1 MRKSLK
7 FQTPTHCCPVE
18 EDFNL
23 KSMLLVI
30 EKQKKTGVRDLNS
43 VECVLL
49 SLLDEFRS
57 LHPRTSSRFGSLA
70 NPLPPFR
77 ALPCRGASKTFRSSP
92 AVDLH
97 GLRDIVECLNAKPE
111 ALYHL
116 GFREPVAKST
126 LADANEK
133 RDWRLWEALA
143 LSLIPKA
150 RSLYAEE
157 DLGLDLENTI
167 YALDSTT
174 IDLSLTMFPWATFR
188 STKSG
193 IKMHTQIDLR
203 GPIPVCVFVSP
214 ASMHDVKWLD
224 MLVFES
230 GAIYLFDKGY
240 IDFARLQRIAASGA
254 FFVTRAKDNLRFA
267 RQESRAVDKTTGL
280 RSDQVGYLALPK
292 ARENFPSP
300 LRRIRFF
307 DAEQKRYLVFLT
319 NRMEVPALTVAK
331 LYKKRW
337 EIELFFKWIK
347 GNLRIKHYYGTS
359 LNAVKTQIWIAVTT
373 YLLVAILHKELRLP
387 GSLHRTLQ
395 ILSVH
400 PFEKIALHELL
411 IKNEFKNPDEND
423 FNQMELFDL

>member
-1 MRKSLK
+1 MHAGRFILSQVLDLIDRKTLARLA
-7 FQTPTHCCPVE
+7 TH
-18 EDFNL
+18 FNAN
-23 KSMLLVI
+23 SRVRHF
-30 EKQKKTGVRDLNS
+30 GVRQQLICM
-43 VECVLL
+43 VFAQL
-49 SLLDEFRS
+49 
-57 LHPRTSSRFGSLA
+57 T
-70 NPLPPFR
+70 
-77 ALPCRGASKTFRSSP
+77 CR
-92 AVDLH
+92 D
-97 GLRDIVECLNAKPE
+97 GLRDIVECLNAKHE

-126 LADANEK
+126 LADANER

-150 RSLYAEE
+150 RSLYAGE

-203 GPIPVCVFVSP
+203 GPIPVCVFVSQ

-267 RQESRAVDKTTGL
+267 RQESRPVDKTTGL
-280 RSDQVGYLALPK
+280 RSDQVGYLALHK

-319 NRMEVPALTVAK
+319 NHMELPALTVSK

-337 EIELFFKWIK
+337 DIELFFKWVK

-359 LNAVKTQIWIAVTT
+359 LNAVKT
-373 YLLVAILHKELRLP
+373 
-387 GSLHRTLQ
+387 
-395 ILSVH
+395 
-400 PFEKIALHELL
+400 
-411 IKNEFKNPDEND
+411 
-423 FNQMELFDL
+423 

>member
-1 MRKSLK
+1 VRRAEL
-7 FQTPTHCCPVE
+7 VE
-18 EDFNL
+18 TKHPEL
-23 KSMLLVI
+23 SIKRQCELLHV
-30 EKQKKTGVRDLNS
+30 TRS
-43 VECVLL
+43 V
-49 SLLDEFRS
+49 F
-57 LHPRTSSRFGSLA
+57 
-70 NPLPPFR
+70 
-77 ALPCRGASKTFRSSP
+77 
-92 AVDLH
+92 
-97 GLRDIVECLNAKPE
+97 
-111 ALYHL
+111 
-116 GFREPVAKST
+116 
-126 LADANEK
+126 
-133 RDWRLWEALA
+133 
-143 LSLIPKA
+143 
-150 RSLYAEE
+150 
-157 DLGLDLENTI
+157 
-167 YALDSTT
+167 
-174 IDLSLTMFPWATFR
+174 
-188 STKSG
+188 G
-193 IKMHTQIDLR
+193 IKVHTQIDLR

-240 IDFARLQRIAASGA
+240 IDFGRLQRIAASGA

-292 ARENFPSP
+292 ARESFPSP

-307 DAEQKRYLVFLT
+307 DAEQKRFLVFLT
-319 NRMEVPALTVAK
+319 NHMELPALSVAK

-373 YLLVAILHKELRLP
+373 YLLVAILHKELKLP

-395 ILSVH
+395 ILSIH

-411 IKNEFKNPDEND
+411 MKNEFRKPEAGD

>member
-1 MRKSLK
+1 
-7 FQTPTHCCPVE
+7 
-18 EDFNL
+18 
-23 KSMLLVI
+23 
-30 EKQKKTGVRDLNS
+30 
-43 VECVLL
+43 
-49 SLLDEFRS
+49 
-57 LHPRTSSRFGSLA
+57 
-70 NPLPPFR
+70 
-77 ALPCRGASKTFRSSP
+77 
-92 AVDLH
+92 
-97 GLRDIVECLNAKPE
+97 
-111 ALYHL
+111 
-116 GFREPVAKST
+116 
-126 LADANEK
+126 
-133 RDWRLWEALA
+133 
-143 LSLIPKA
+143 
-150 RSLYAEE
+150 
-157 DLGLDLENTI
+157 LEHTI

-193 IKMHTQIDLR
+193 IKVHTQIDLR

-224 MLVFES
+224 ILVFES

-240 IDFARLQRIAASGA
+240 IDFGRLQRIAASGA

-267 RQESRAVDKTTGL
+267 RQGSRAVDKTTGL

-292 ARENFPSP
+292 ARESFQSP

-319 NRMEVPALTVAK
+319 NHMELPALSVAK

-373 YLLVAILHKELRLP
+373 YLLVAILHKKLKLQ

-411 IKNEFKNPDEND
+411 MKNEFRKPDEGD

>member
-1 MRKSLK
+1 MNSGRYILTQALDLVHW
-7 FQTPTHCCPVE
+7 QTLFRLSARFHVDARVRHFRVRQQLICM
-18 EDFNL
+18 DFAQL
-23 KSMLLVI
+23 
-30 EKQKKTGVRDLNS
+30 TWRDGLR
-43 VECVLL
+43 
-49 SLLDEFRS
+49 D
-57 LHPRTSSRFGSLA
+57 
-70 NPLPPFR
+70 
-77 ALPCRGASKTFRSSP
+77 
-92 AVDLH
+92 
-97 GLRDIVECLNAKPE
+97 GLRDIVECLSAKPE

-126 LADANEK
+126 LADANER

-150 RSLYAEE
+150 RSLYAGE

-193 IKMHTQIDLR
+193 IKVHTQIDWR
-203 GPIPVCVFVSP
+203 GPIPICVFVSR
-214 ASMHDVKWLD
+214 ARMHDVKWLD
-224 MLVFES
+224 MLAFES

-240 IDFARLQRIAASGA
+240 IDFGRLQRIAASGA

-267 RQESRAVDKTTGL
+267 RQESRAADKTTGL

-292 ARENFPSP
+292 AKENFPSP

-307 DAEQKRYLVFLT
+307 DAEQKRFLVFLT
-319 NRMEVPALTVAK
+319 NHMELPAMTVAK

-359 LNAVKTQIWIAVTT
+359 LNAVKNSDLDRCDHISTGSHPAQGTEIARKPPQNS
-373 YLLVAILHKELRLP
+373 ADFER
-387 GSLHRTLQ
+387 S
-395 ILSVH
+395 SVREDC
-400 PFEKIALHELL
+400 FA
-411 IKNEFKNPDEND
+411 
-423 FNQMELFDL
+423 

>member
-1 MRKSLK
+1 MRQQLICMV
-7 FQTPTHCCPVE
+7 FAQLTW
-18 EDFNL
+18 
-23 KSMLLVI
+23 
-30 EKQKKTGVRDLNS
+30 RD
-43 VECVLL
+43 
-49 SLLDEFRS
+49 
-57 LHPRTSSRFGSLA
+57 
-70 NPLPPFR
+70 
-77 ALPCRGASKTFRSSP
+77 
-92 AVDLH
+92 

-126 LADANEK
+126 LADANER
-133 RDWRLWEALA
+133 RDWKLWEALA

-150 RSLYAEE
+150 RSLYTGE

-193 IKMHTQIDLR
+193 IKVHTQIDLR
-203 GPIPVCVFVSP
+203 GPIPVCVFVSQ

-280 RSDQVGYLALPK
+280 RSDQVGYLALHK
-292 ARENFPSP
+292 ARGNFPSP

-319 NRMEVPALTVAK
+319 NHMELPALTVAK

-337 EIELFFKWIK
+337 DIELFFKWVK

-373 YLLVAILHKELRLP
+373 YLLVAILHKELKLP

-411 IKNEFKNPDEND
+411 MKNEFRKPDGGD

>member
-1 MRKSLK
+1 MNSGRYILAQVLDLVHW
-7 FQTPTHCCPVE
+7 QTLSRLSERFHAEARVRH
-18 EDFNL
+18 F
-23 KSMLLVI
+23 
-30 EKQKKTGVRDLNS
+30 GVRQQLICMVFAQLTWRD
-43 VECVLL
+43 
-49 SLLDEFRS
+49 
-57 LHPRTSSRFGSLA
+57 
-70 NPLPPFR
+70 
-77 ALPCRGASKTFRSSP
+77 
-92 AVDLH
+92 
-97 GLRDIVECLNAKPE
+97 GLRDIAECLNAKPE

-133 RDWRLWEALA
+133 RDWRLWQALA
-143 LSLIPKA
+143 MGLIPKA
-150 RSLYAEE
+150 RKLYAGE
-157 DLGLDLENTI
+157 DIGLDLESAV

-174 IDLSLTMFPWATFR
+174 IDLSMTLFAWATFR

-193 IKMHTQIDLR
+193 IKIHAQLDLR
-203 GPIPVCVFVSP
+203 GPVPVCVFVSP

-230 GAIYLFDKGY
+230 GAIYILDKGY
-240 IDFARLQRIAASGA
+240 IDFSRFQRIAASGA
-254 FFVTRAKDNLRFA
+254 FFVTRAKENLRFA
-267 RQESRAVDKTTGL
+267 RQESRPVDKTTGL

-307 DAEQKRYLVFLT
+307 DAEQKRFLVFLT
-319 NRMEVPALTVAK
+319 NHMELPALTVAK

-359 LNAVKTQIWIAVTT
+359 SNAVKTQIWTAVTT
-373 YLLVAILHKELRLP
+373 YLLVAILHKELKLP

-411 IKNEFKNPDEND
+411 MKNEFRKPDGGY

>member
-1 MRKSLK
+1 MISGRFILSQILDLIHRETLTRLASR
-7 FQTPTHCCPVE
+7 FQAELRVRH
-18 EDFNL
+18 F
-23 KSMLLVI
+23 
-30 EKQKKTGVRDLNS
+30 GVRQQLICMVFAQLTWRD
-43 VECVLL
+43 
-49 SLLDEFRS
+49 
-57 LHPRTSSRFGSLA
+57 
-70 NPLPPFR
+70 
-77 ALPCRGASKTFRSSP
+77 
-92 AVDLH
+92 

-126 LADANEK
+126 LADANER

-150 RSLYAEE
+150 RSLYESE
-157 DLGLDLENTI
+157 DLGLDLENAI

-193 IKMHTQIDLR
+193 TKVHTQIDLR

-224 MLVFES
+224 MLAFEA
-230 GAIYLFDKGY
+230 GAIYIFDKGY
-240 IDFARLQRIAASGA
+240 TDFARLHGIAASGA

-267 RQESRAVDKTTGL
+267 RQESRPVDKTTGL

-307 DAEQKRYLVFLT
+307 DAVQKRFLVFLT
-319 NRMEVPALTVAK
+319 NHMGLPALTVAK

-337 EIELFFKWIK
+337 DIELFFKWIK

-373 YLLVAILHKELRLP
+373 YLLVAILHKELKLP

-411 IKNEFKNPDEND
+411 MKSEFKQSEAWN

>member
-1 MRKSLK
+1 MISGRFILSQIIDLIHRETLTRLASR
-7 FQTPTHCCPVE
+7 FQAESRVRH
-18 EDFNL
+18 F
-23 KSMLLVI
+23 
-30 EKQKKTGVRDLNS
+30 GVRQQLICMVFAQLTWRD
-43 VECVLL
+43 
-49 SLLDEFRS
+49 
-57 LHPRTSSRFGSLA
+57 
-70 NPLPPFR
+70 
-77 ALPCRGASKTFRSSP
+77 
-92 AVDLH
+92 

-126 LADANEK
+126 LADANER

-150 RSLYAEE
+150 RSLYASE
-157 DLGLDLENTI
+157 DLGLDLENTV

-188 STKSG
+188 TTKSG
-193 IKMHTQIDLR
+193 IKVHTQIDLR

-224 MLVFES
+224 MLAFEA
-230 GAIYLFDKGY
+230 GAIYIFDKGY
-240 IDFARLQRIAASGA
+240 TDFARLHCIAASGA

-267 RQESRAVDKTTGL
+267 RQESRPVDKTTGL

-307 DAEQKRYLVFLT
+307 DAEQKRFLVFLT
-319 NRMEVPALTVAK
+319 NHMGLPALTVAK

-337 EIELFFKWIK
+337 DIELFFKWIK

-373 YLLVAILHKELRLP
+373 YLLVAILHKELKLP
-387 GSLHRTLQ
+387 GSLRRTLQ

-411 IKNEFKNPDEND
+411 MKSEFKKSEAED
-423 FNQMELFDL
+423 FNQMELFNL